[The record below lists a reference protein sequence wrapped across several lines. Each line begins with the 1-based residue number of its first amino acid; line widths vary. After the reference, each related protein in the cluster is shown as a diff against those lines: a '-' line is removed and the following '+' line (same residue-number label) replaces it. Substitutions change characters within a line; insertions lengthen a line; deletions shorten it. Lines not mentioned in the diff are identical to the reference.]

1 MQATSTHTYT
11 IPRYRVSLVRETPAE
26 TLPPAIGDPRDAS
39 RYLRPLFDGLDREQ
53 TVVLCLDG
61 KHRPIGV
68 NVVSIG
74 TLNESLMHPREVF
87 KPAVLLNAAAIIL
100 AHNHPSGDPTPSQED
115 RQITRRMREAGEI
128 LGIRLLDHLVFGA
141 GDVRRVE

>member
-1 MQATSTHTYT
+1 MQATSTYVV
-11 IPRYRVSLVRETPAE
+11 PRYRVSLVRETPANDM
-26 TLPPAIGDPRDAS
+26 PPAIGDPRDAS
-39 RYLRPLFDGLDREQ
+39 RYLRPLFDDLDREQ
-53 TVVLCLDG
+53 TVVLCLDA

-74 TLNESLMHPREVF
+74 TLTESLVHPREVL

-100 AHNHPSGDPTPSQED
+100 AHNHPSGDPTPSPED
-115 RQITRRMREAGEI
+115 RRITQRMREAGEI

-141 GDVRRVE
+141 SDARSAE